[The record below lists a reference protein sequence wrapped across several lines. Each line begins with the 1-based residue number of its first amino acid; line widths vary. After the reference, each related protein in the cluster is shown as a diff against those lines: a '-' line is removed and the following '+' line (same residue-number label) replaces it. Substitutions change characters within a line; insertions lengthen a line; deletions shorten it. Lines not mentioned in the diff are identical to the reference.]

1 MHETMTAGDAIA
13 ALEVGRT
20 TSAAETGRAKLT
32 PLLRERVD
40 ALPRGPAQEIRV
52 LHARLDPG
60 DRTPRHTHRFPVT
73 LYMTRGTFTLDLAD
87 RGRVEVHAGGAF
99 VEPAGVAMT
108 GHNFGPEPAEMALF
122 YACDPDAPFADAA
135 EG

>member
-1 MHETMTAGDAIA
+1 MHKTLPAGDAIA
-13 ALEVGRT
+13 ALQVGRT

-32 PLLRERVD
+32 PLLREGVD

-73 LYMTRGTFTLDLAD
+73 LYMLRGTFTLDLAD
-87 RGRVEVHAGGAF
+87 RGRIEVPAGGTL

-108 GHNFGPEPAEMALF
+108 GYNFGAGPAEMVLF

-135 EG
+135 ED